1 MSIHMLVR
9 EIDSKRCLPCARDDE
24 VDISFDDKSA
34 RKNRYCAM
42 ARIRSLSRLIRSKG
56 SECGHWP
63 ALRAIAP
70 TFIGR
75 LPIIQP
81 SERYI

>member
-1 MSIHMLVR
+1 MLVR

-24 VDISFDDKSA
+24 VDIGFDDNKSA
-34 RKNRYCAM
+34 TKNRYCAM

-63 ALRAIAP
+63 RAPRYCADLHRAAP
-70 TFIGR
+70 DY
-75 LPIIQP
+75 PA
-81 SERYI
+81 